1 MPKIAL
7 NNVNMVENMAK
18 IFGQYGHFG
27 QNQPFLAV
35 IGRVISVVYIE
46 CLYESTTSIFTY
58 HVCLNVK
65 LK

>member
-35 IGRVISVVYIE
+35 IGRVISVVII
-46 CLYESTTSIFTY
+46 S
-58 HVCLNVK
+58 NVFMNPRFQY
-65 LK
+65 LLITCISMSN

>member
-35 IGRVISVVYIE
+35 IGRVISVVII
-46 CLYESTTSIFTY
+46 S
-58 HVCLNVK
+58 NVFMNPRFQY
-65 LK
+65 LLITFVSMSN

>member
-35 IGRVISVVYIE
+35 IGRVISVVIISNDFMNPRFQYLLITFV
-46 CLYESTTSIFTY
+46 SMS
-58 HVCLNVK
+58 N
-65 LK
+65 